1 MDYAD
6 SADGKRNDT
15 RNKSS
20 STRTGRMIAVICQKN
35 QEDQPPGSGYAGL
48 AE

>member
-6 SADGKRNDT
+6 YVDGKRNDT
-15 RNKSS
+15 RNESS
-20 STRTGRMIAVICQKN
+20 SIRTGRMIAMTMS
-35 QEDQPPGSGYAGL
+35 EEPRGSASGIGYAGL